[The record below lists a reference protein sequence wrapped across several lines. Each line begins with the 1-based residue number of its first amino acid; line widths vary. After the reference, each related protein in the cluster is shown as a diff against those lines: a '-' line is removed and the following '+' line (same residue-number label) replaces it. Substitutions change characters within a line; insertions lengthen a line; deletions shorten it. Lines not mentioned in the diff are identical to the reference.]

1 MPCNTTTPTPKCLA
15 TQPFP
20 PQLPCNTTTP
30 TPKCLATQPLPPP
43 NALQHNH
50 SHPNCLATQP
60 LPPRNALQHNHSHP
74 NCLATQPNHT
84 WNSGTVARQ
93 RSSTTGEATLHGP
106 STTSRL
112 WMPRCKLW
120 VKEDGFETSQ
130 PNRPVEQNREERPP
144 VWDCTLITKQQ
155 KTPDTSILFLIL
167 CTAAEQTTGSSF
179 YFPHDSWLRTAWL
192 RRWPKFPPFQSQMS
206 KWFHVFSCCTLPTTS
221 PDVTLCSWW
230 DAKLQQLTN
239 QPTLQQQSSER
250 WHWSLHGR
258 RRRLFLKVH
267 CSNFH
272 LNTVTSLPQ
281 HYLSWYIISKCC
293 KLPGQHQFLS
303 QLLKKQLKKSYAHS

>member
-1 MPCNTTTPTPKCLA
+1 MNKSQIYCNT
-15 TQPFP
+15 PFTVVFH
-20 PQLPCNTTTP
+20 LFT
-30 TPKCLATQPLPPP
+30 LPLPKVWLWTLPKRLPP
-43 NALQHNH
+43 ATALQHNH
-50 SHPNCLATQP
+50 SHPQ
-60 LPPRNALQHNHSHP
+60 LPCSTTTPTP

-93 RSSTTGEATLHGP
+93 RSSNTGEATLHGP

-120 VKEDGFETSQ
+120 VKEDGFKTSQ
-130 PNRPVEQNREERPP
+130 PNGPVEQNREERPP
-144 VWDCTLITKQQ
+144 VWDCTLFTKQQ

-167 CTAAEQTTGSSF
+167 CTAAEQTSGSSF

-206 KWFHVFSCCTLPTTS
+206 KWFHVFCCCTLLTTS
-221 PDVTLCSWW
+221 PDVTLCRWW
-230 DAKLQQLTN
+230 DAKHQQLTN

-250 WHWSLHGR
+250 WHWPLHGR
-258 RRRLFLKVH
+258 RRQLFLKVH

-281 HYLSWYIISKCC
+281 HYLSRYTISKCC
-293 KLPGQHQFLS
+293 KLTWTTPIFIPIF
-303 QLLKKQLKKSYAHS
+303 KKKKKSYARS